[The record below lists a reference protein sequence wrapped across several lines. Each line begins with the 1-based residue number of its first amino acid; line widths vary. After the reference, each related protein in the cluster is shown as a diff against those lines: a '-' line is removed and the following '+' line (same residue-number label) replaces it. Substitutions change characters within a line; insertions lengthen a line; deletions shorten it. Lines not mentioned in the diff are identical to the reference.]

1 MQCES
6 GGRERYGIVL
16 SIRWVRFR
24 GVLERRVVVSMLSVF
39 FASTVALYSNER
51 SAVFFYVTAMY
62 VVDRFLTELLRKC

>member
-1 MQCES
+1 
-6 GGRERYGIVL
+6 
-16 SIRWVRFR
+16 
-24 GVLERRVVVSMLSVF
+24 VVVSMLSVF